1 MSKKLAEIWV
11 FNFNLVFWGIF
22 FEYFFWGGGGGGL
35 FFVVNF
41 ILSVNFGIHK

>member
-22 FEYFFWGGGGGGL
+22 FEYFFFGGGGP
-35 FFVVNF
+35 FFVVHF
-41 ILSVNFGIHK
+41 IFPGNFGLHN

>member
-1 MSKKLAEIWV
+1 MSKKLAEIWI

-22 FEYFFWGGGGGGL
+22 FEYFFLGGGL